1 MTTRTCNK
9 CHIKKDLETGFYLT
23 GRKSDSN
30 PNNRHYTCK
39 ECTKA
44 RVNAAAAANPDAQRE
59 RDYKRKYGITIEE
72 YEQMLELQGG
82 TCALCP
88 KTSPGGRH
96 AQQHWCVD
104 HDHVTGKVREL
115 LCNDCNMVLGI
126 IKDSPEHLGRM
137 ITYILKHSQ
146 Q

>member
-9 CHIKKDLETGFYLT
+9 CGETKDLEQDFYKT
-23 GRKSDSN
+23 GRKTDK
-30 PNNRHYTCK
+30 PDARHYVCK

-44 RVNAAAAANPDAQRE
+44 RIKANNTADPSKE
-59 RDYKRKYGITIEE
+59 RSRHLRRAYGITLEE

-82 TCALCP
+82 KCALCP
-88 KTSPGGRH
+88 KTAPGGRH
-96 AQQHWCVD
+96 AQAHWCVD

-137 ITYILKHSQ
+137 ITYILKHK
-146 Q
+146 

>member
-9 CHIKKDLETGFYLT
+9 CGETKDLEQDFYKT
-23 GRKSDSN
+23 GRKNDK
-30 PNNRHYTCK
+30 PDARHYVCK
-39 ECTKA
+39 DCTKT
-44 RVNAAAAANPDAQRE
+44 RVKANHHADPMKQR
-59 RDYKRKYGITIEE
+59 RQHLRRTYDISLEE

-82 TCALCP
+82 KCALCP

-137 ITYILKHSQ
+137 ITYILKHK
-146 Q
+146 

>member
-1 MTTRTCNK
+1 MTTRTCTK
-9 CHIKKDLETGFYLT
+9 CGETKDLIKGFYKT
-23 GRKSDSN
+23 GRKTDKAET
-30 PNNRHYTCK
+30 RHYTCK

-44 RVNAAAAANPDAQRE
+44 RVSATAAANPEAQRA

-72 YEQMLELQGG
+72 YEQMLKLQGG

-88 KTSPGGRH
+88 KTAPGGRH
-96 AQQHWCVD
+96 AQAHWCVD

-137 ITYILKHSQ
+137 ITYILKHK
-146 Q
+146 